1 MPSGGDVHEPDPY
14 VLEAARRGD
23 VDAFAQLVRA
33 YQPDVWRLVVH
44 LVHDQELAN
53 DITQDSFVRAFRF
66 LKRYRGDSKF
76 STWLFAIARN
86 CAHDEL
92 RRLARRW
99 RISARLQSQPSAP
112 SPDQTTGVE
121 VREALATLPLEL
133 REPVVLIDM
142 FGVSYKEVSRM
153 LKKPEGTIKSRV
165 HRARELLA
173 AYLSKQEE
181 NAGES

>member
-44 LVHDQELAN
+44 LVHDHELAN
-53 DITQDSFVRAFRF
+53 DITQDSFVRAYRF

-92 RRLARRW
+92 RRTVRR
-99 RISARLQSQPSAP
+99 RRVSERLQAQPDRP
-112 SPDQTTGVE
+112 TLDQTT
-121 VREALATLPLEL
+121 
-133 REPVVLIDM
+133 
-142 FGVSYKEVSRM
+142 
-153 LKKPEGTIKSRV
+153 
-165 HRARELLA
+165 
-173 AYLSKQEE
+173 
-181 NAGES
+181 